1 MSKLCELIH
10 RENVRPSCYV
20 PPSILHFSPPRFLSL
35 PYSFSH
41 IPPPSPPNFHSM
53 DLHRLWAA
61 IHMGQCNVSRL
72 ERWRERAPKVKRH
85 FLPGSWCRKVISV
98 VMYSCLGNIRFC
110 TEKLMTKE
118 GGRTMR
124 QACWLWIKSLTLA
137 LLADSSLFRYSVT
150 WGKKRRAISISHL
163 RVSRGILKD

>member
-1 MSKLCELIH
+1 MC
-10 RENVRPSCYV
+10 RPLF
-20 PPSILHFSPPRFLSL
+20 ILHFSPPRFLSL
-35 PYSFSH
+35 PHSFSH
-41 IPPPSPPNFHSM
+41 IYPPHHHQIFTVWTCT
-53 DLHRLWAA
+53 DC
-61 IHMGQCNVSRL
+61 GQQSIWDNGDCQFNVSRL

-98 VMYSCLGNIRFC
+98 VMYSCLGNIRFR

-124 QACWLWIKSLTLA
+124 QDCWVWIKSLTLA

-163 RVSRGILKD
+163 RVSRRILKD